1 MEKTV
6 KLKVMGL
13 LYLVIV
19 LFGAAIALF
28 FHRLFRYNLLIAFAI
43 VLVAALPVTYVVF
56 KIMISKEKNKPYGK
70 VYSEFRKELFTNGYT
85 EKFFELSN
93 QAINA
98 YKNGEKID

>member
-6 KLKVMGL
+6 KLKVIGL

-43 VLVAALPVTYVVF
+43 VLVVAFPVTYVVF

-70 VYSEFRKELFTNGYT
+70 VYSEFRK
-85 EKFFELSN
+85 
-93 QAINA
+93 
-98 YKNGEKID
+98 